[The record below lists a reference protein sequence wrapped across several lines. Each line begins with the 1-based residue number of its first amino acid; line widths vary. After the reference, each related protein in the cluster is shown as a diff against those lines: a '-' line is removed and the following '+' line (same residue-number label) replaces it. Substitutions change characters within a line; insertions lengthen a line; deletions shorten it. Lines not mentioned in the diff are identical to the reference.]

1 MSTERTKKRKRIALK
16 DYKLDA
22 LLEITHTINDNAG
35 VTELLA
41 LYRRILEDELSIEKL
56 VLYAHQGNWQAI
68 QQFGFE
74 GNPPDIEDQ
83 EQFQVDTGM
92 SFSLS
97 RGQTESFD
105 IVIPVKNNDIPIAFV
120 LVGDREEDKRGTSP
134 VIKHMKF
141 IQTITNVVLVA
152 IQNKRLAEEN
162 LRQVR
167 VNKELE
173 LAAEMQSMLVPA
185 HLPRD
190 ERFDISAIYKPHQQ
204 VGGDYYDFME
214 LPEGQVMFCMADVS
228 GKGVS
233 AAFLMANFQAY
244 LMAIF
249 KYRPSGLQEV
259 VHHLNERVMDSA
271 MGEKY
276 ITLFIATFDPKT
288 RKLNYINCG
297 HNPPVL
303 IHPNKQVDQL
313 TLGSIGLGMF
323 EDIPRI
329 QEGVLTLDPG
339 SMIICYTDG
348 LTEQENEET
357 EEFGIDRLSAIG
369 RELFGEPS
377 EKLNTE
383 IVSRVNAFR
392 GNTPFIDDTALLTCR
407 FL

>member
-1 MSTERTKKRKRIALK
+1 MAGDRSRNRKRLELK

-22 LLEITHTINDNAG
+22 LLEITHTINSNAS
-35 VTELLA
+35 VEELLN
-41 LYRRILEDELSIEKL
+41 LYRKILEGELGIEKL
-56 VLYAHQGNWQAI
+56 VLYAHQGNWQPI
-68 QQFGFE
+68 QQFGVE
-74 GNPPDIEDQ
+74 GDPPDIEDQ

-105 IVIPVKNNDIPIAFV
+105 IVIPVKNDDIPIAFV

-173 LAAEMQSMLVPA
+173 LAAEMQSMLVPNR
-185 HLPRD
+185 LPQDDRYD
-190 ERFDISAIYKPHQQ
+190 VSAIYKPHQQ

-214 LPEGQVMFCMADVS
+214 LPDGRVMFCMADVS

-233 AAFLMANFQAY
+233 AAFLMSNFQAY

-249 KYRPSGLQEV
+249 KYMNLGLQEV

-276 ITLFIATFDPKT
+276 ITLFIATFDPEQ
-288 RKLNYINCG
+288 RKLNYVNCG

-303 IHPNKQVDQL
+303 VHPNEQTEQL
-313 TLGSIGLGMF
+313 SLGSIGLGMF
-323 EDIPRI
+323 EEIPRI
-329 QEGVLTLDPG
+329 QEGQLTLDPE
-339 SMIICYTDG
+339 STVICYTDG
-348 LTEQENEET
+348 LTEQENSEQ
-357 EEFGIDRLSAIG
+357 EEFGIERLSSIG
-369 RELFGEPS
+369 RELFGSPAELINA
-377 EKLNTE
+377 EILKRLND
-383 IVSRVNAFR
+383 FR
-392 GNTPFIDDTALLTCR
+392 GEMPFVDDTALLTCR